1 MSRFWDFVNG
11 TLDCRLETPTP
22 ERFMNLCHSRKI
34 YLQNIHSDS
43 RQTEFCI
50 GLKDYRKIRPIVR
63 KCHVV
68 PKIVRRRGLPFILHR
83 NRRHRAFFVGIFLA
97 LAMLWVLSGYV
108 WDIEIQGNAVHT
120 DEMLAQF
127 LNEIDIHTG
136 QHKSSV
142 DTTYLEE
149 ELRLKFGDISWVSAR
164 IEGTVLKIELK
175 EAKVL
180 TPDAESGQTGDIVA
194 WQDGVIESMV
204 TRSGTAKASVG
215 DTVSAGDV
223 LIEGRVDVYG
233 EDEAVKNTHYV
244 RADGDIC
251 ARVTWHCD
259 DYYPAWYIQKNF
271 TKSKKYQADFE
282 VFGKLFSLGRA
293 ELPGENAED
302 AYSYDE
308 VTQTTKYRLTKNF
321 YLPFCIHI
329 KTVRQYTPE
338 KIYYTEEQLA
348 ALGAQAIEKKL
359 LDLEKDGAKILSQNL
374 QVVTG
379 QETYA
384 IRGDI
389 EMIIPIGKFTPA
401 TSTPEPETSESVSPE
416 EE

>member
-1 MSRFWDFVNG
+1 
-11 TLDCRLETPTP
+11 
-22 ERFMNLCHSRKI
+22 
-34 YLQNIHSDS
+34 
-43 RQTEFCI
+43 
-50 GLKDYRKIRPIVR
+50 
-63 KCHVV
+63 
-68 PKIVRRRGLPFILHR
+68 
-83 NRRHRAFFVGIFLA
+83 
-97 LAMLWVLSGYV
+97 
-108 WDIEIQGNAVHT
+108 
-120 DEMLAQF
+120 
-127 LNEIDIHTG
+127 
-136 QHKSSV
+136 
-142 DTTYLEE
+142 
-149 ELRLKFGDISWVSAR
+149 
-164 IEGTVLKIELK
+164 
-175 EAKVL
+175 
-180 TPDAESGQTGDIVA
+180 
-194 WQDGVIESMV
+194 MV